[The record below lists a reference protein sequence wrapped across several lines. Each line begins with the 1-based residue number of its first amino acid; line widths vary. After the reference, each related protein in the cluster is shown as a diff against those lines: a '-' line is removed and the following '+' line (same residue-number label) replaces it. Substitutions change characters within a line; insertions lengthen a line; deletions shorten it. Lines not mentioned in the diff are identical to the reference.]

1 MAASKKKS
9 PLLPAYLIVGTN
21 ELMSKEAVARL
32 KARLEPGL
40 DVFNLDE
47 FTANSDLSAGDLVA
61 SLNTVA
67 MGTGPRIVFIMDA
80 ERLPKAVSE
89 ALIGYLKNPN
99 PGCTACLVA
108 HSLARTTRLYK
119 AIDKI
124 GPHAVI
130 NCGAQKRWEL
140 PKTVQRMGKVHGI
153 ILDDA
158 AAQELIARVGESTV
172 MLDAQVKSLAEFCRA
187 DAHVSRSDVCAHIV
201 RTAEVKPWDFLDA
214 ICARD
219 TARALSLYHLMIKPS
234 QIALTSLI
242 TGRVREL
249 ICARALIGRG
259 CPQTLAQTLG
269 KKDWQVKNHLG
280 WAQHFSDADLER
292 SLALAAYCERDLKA
306 GRDSE
311 ITFTRFV
318 LAICGSD

>member
-1 MAASKKKS
+1 
-9 PLLPAYLIVGTN
+9 
-21 ELMSKEAVARL
+21 
-32 KARLEPGL
+32 
-40 DVFNLDE
+40 
-47 FTANSDLSAGDLVA
+47 
-61 SLNTVA
+61 
-67 MGTGPRIVFIMDA
+67 
-80 ERLPKAVSE
+80 
-89 ALIGYLKNPN
+89 
-99 PGCTACLVA
+99 
-108 HSLARTTRLYK
+108 
-119 AIDKI
+119 
-124 GPHAVI
+124 
-130 NCGAQKRWEL
+130 
-140 PKTVQRMGKVHGI
+140 MGKVHGI

-292 SLALAAYCERDLKA
+292 SLALAARCERDLKA

-318 LAICGSD
+318 LAVCGSD